1 MSKLKRLLPL
11 PSSQILEEAEG
22 EGEGVEV
29 EVEKGEVEVIEMT
42 TDNF

>member
-11 PSSQILEEAEG
+11 PSSQILEEA